1 MEGVTMMKIKRLEEV
16 STEKYKSREREK
28 EKRKEQNGKKKHSHS
43 GRMIKRP
50 GQTKLTC
57 DVYNSDAHVYDPRLC
72 FN

>member
-1 MEGVTMMKIKRLEEV
+1 MEGVTTMKIKRLEEV
-16 STEKYKSREREK
+16 SNEKYKSRERE
-28 EKRKEQNGKKKHSHS
+28 REQNGKKKHSHS

-57 DVYNSDAHVYDPRLC
+57 DVYKSDAHVYDPRLC